1 MKQYLD
7 THDYSLLP
15 LFNVSY
21 VALYKTYPNIANIK
35 KRIPPIILRPG
46 QSKIEPTCMKKSGY
60 SPENLLNSD
69 LDINID
75 NPPLIF
81 FLFFR
86 TGSYWLPCWRS
97 SPSPTTTLTTP
108 TSRAPCSRSP
118 SSASS
123 PPKCDVSSTD
133 VRGQHQRVDFR

>member
-81 FLFFR
+81 FLFFQDR
-86 TGSYWLPCWRS
+86 KLLAALLEVIAQPYNYFNY
-97 SPSPTTTLTTP
+97 
-108 TSRAPCSRSP
+108 ANQSRSMFP
-118 SSASS
+118 ESFIRLLTS
-123 PPKCDVSSTD
+123 K
-133 VRGQHQRVDFR
+133 VRRFFD